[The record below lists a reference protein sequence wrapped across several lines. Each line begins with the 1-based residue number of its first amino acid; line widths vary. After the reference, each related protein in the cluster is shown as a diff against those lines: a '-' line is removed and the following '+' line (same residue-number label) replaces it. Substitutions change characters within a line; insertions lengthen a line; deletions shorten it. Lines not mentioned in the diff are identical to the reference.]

1 MPCNSGNPDYANSVY
16 GGIDQQ
22 TAAPGQGN
30 LIQMNN
36 PNGGLTGGNAVAPIH
51 GGDEFQAVKL
61 GGRRGRKGKKGS
73 RRGGLGLG
81 GILVPGALVLGSNYT
96 YRKLRGNK
104 KGKSAKRGRGFRP
117 FSRFLSGGSHT
128 ANVGSSPE
136 VTGYAG
142 SSTLSPA
149 PIKGG
154 NSLSELQ
161 KMDLT
166 KIGGNAGAPELLKIG
181 GNVELPKMGGNAMVP
196 TIGGN
201 EAMETPKMGGTTF
214 VDIAVP
220 AGLVYANDRY
230 YNRKA
235 RGKTNRRRSKRNAR
249 RSRRNR
255 RA

>member
-16 GGIDQQ
+16 GGVDQQ

-36 PNGGLTGGNAVAPIH
+36 PNGGLTGGNARVM
-51 GGDEFQAVKL
+51 GGSDIPEDKI
-61 GGRRGRKGKKGS
+61 GGRRRRKGRKGS
-73 RRGGLGLG
+73 RRGGVGLG

-104 KGKSAKRGRGFRP
+104 KGKSARRGRGFRP
-117 FSRFLSGGSHT
+117 FSRYLSGGSHT

-136 VTGYAG
+136 VIGYAG
-142 SSTLSPA
+142 SSALSPA
-149 PIKGG
+149 SIKGG
-154 NSLSELQ
+154 NAAME
-161 KMDLT
+161 
-166 KIGGNAGAPELLKIG
+166 P
-181 GNVELPKMGGNAMVP
+181 PKMGGNDAP
-196 TIGGN
+196 
-201 EAMETPKMGGTTF
+201 ELPKMGGTTF

-235 RGKTNRRRSKRNAR
+235 RGKTNGR

-255 RA
+255 RTRGGNRHA

>member
-36 PNGGLTGGNAVAPIH
+36 PNGGLTGGSAVAPIH

-61 GGRRGRKGKKGS
+61 GGKRRGKRGS

-81 GILVPGALVLGSNYT
+81 SVLVPGALVLGSNYT

-104 KGKSAKRGRGFRP
+104 KGKSARRGRGFRP
-117 FSRFLSGGSHT
+117 FSRYLSGGSHT
-128 ANVGSSPE
+128 GNVGSAPE

-142 SSTLSPA
+142 TSALSPA
-149 PIKGG
+149 
-154 NSLSELQ
+154 S
-161 KMDLT
+161 
-166 KIGGNAGAPELLKIG
+166 
-181 GNVELPKMGGNAMVP
+181 VRGGNAMEP
-196 TIGGN
+196 PKMMGGN
-201 EAMETPKMGGTTF
+201 EAMEPPKMMGGNEAMEPPKMGGTTL

-220 AGLVYANDRY
+220 AGFVYANDRY

-235 RGKTNRRRSKRNAR
+235 RGKTNRRRSKRNAP

-255 RA
+255 RR

>member
-36 PNGGLTGGNAVAPIH
+36 PNGGLTGGSVPNLVH
-51 GGDEFQAVKL
+51 GGSDMPAVKL

-104 KGKSAKRGRGFRP
+104 KGKSARRGRGFRP
-117 FSRFLSGGSHT
+117 FSRYLSGGSHT

-142 SSTLSPA
+142 SSALSPA
-149 PIKGG
+149 SIKGG
-154 NSLSELQ
+154 NALELP
-161 KMDLT
+161 
-166 KIGGNAGAPELLKIG
+166 KIGGNDAMEP
-181 GNVELPKMGGNAMVP
+181 PKMGGSD
-196 TIGGN
+196 
-201 EAMETPKMGGTTF
+201 AMEPPKMGGTTF

-235 RGKTNRRRSKRNAR
+235 RGKTNGRRSRRNAR

>member
-36 PNGGLTGGNAVAPIH
+36 PNGGLTGGSAVAPIH

-61 GGRRGRKGKKGS
+61 GGKRRGKKGS

-81 GILVPGALVLGSNYT
+81 SVLVPGALVLGSNYT

-104 KGKSAKRGRGFRP
+104 KGKSARRGRGFRP
-117 FSRFLSGGSHT
+117 FSRYLSGGSH
-128 ANVGSSPE
+128 NVGSAPE

-142 SSTLSPA
+142 SSALSPA
-149 PIKGG
+149 
-154 NSLSELQ
+154 SVR
-161 KMDLT
+161 
-166 KIGGNAGAPELLKIG
+166 GGNA
-181 GNVELPKMGGNAMVP
+181 ELPKMGGNAELP
-196 TIGGN
+196 KIGGN
-201 EAMETPKMGGTTF
+201 EAMEPPKTTGGTTF

-220 AGLVYANDRY
+220 AGFVYANDRY

-235 RGKTNRRRSKRNAR
+235 RGKTNRRPKRNAR
-249 RSRRNR
+249 RSRRTR
-255 RA
+255 RR

>member
-36 PNGGLTGGNAVAPIH
+36 PNGGLTGGSAVASSSIHH
-51 GGDEFQAVKL
+51 GGSDMMPAVKL
-61 GGRRGRKGKKGS
+61 GGKRRRG

-81 GILVPGALVLGSNYT
+81 SVLVPGALVLGSNYT

-104 KGKSAKRGRGFRP
+104 KGKSARRGRGFRP
-117 FSRFLSGGSHT
+117 FSRYLSGGT
-128 ANVGSSPE
+128 DTGNVGSAPE

-142 SSTLSPA
+142 SSSLSPA
-149 PIKGG
+149 
-154 NSLSELQ
+154 SVS
-161 KMDLT
+161 
-166 KIGGNAGAPELLKIG
+166 GGNATMPQITR
-181 GNVELPKMGGNAMVP
+181 GGNATMP
-196 TIGGN
+196 QITRGGN
-201 EAMETPKMGGTTF
+201 ATMPQITRGGTTF

-220 AGLVYANDRY
+220 AGFVYANDRY

-235 RGKTNRRRSKRNAR
+235 RGKTNRRPKRNAR
-249 RSRRNR
+249 RSRRTR
-255 RA
+255 RR